1 MKMKIRNIISVK
13 LAVLTFVAF
22 TISSCS
28 LFDIDINEDP
38 NNPATAAPNL
48 LLTNIETSLMSNL
61 AGNEGDAAS
70 FMGLMGTQAIS
81 RYDLNNNS
89 YSGLW
94 DDMYTGAL
102 KDIDGLIG
110 ASQESPHYLGV
121 AQTLKAIAY
130 SSMVDLFGD
139 VPYSEALKGDALDKV
154 LNPKFDKDA
163 DIYADCIKL
172 LDDALANFAKPS
184 PVRVEGDL
192 IYNGTIASWVKA
204 AKTIKLKLL
213 MTGRKG
219 IANST
224 ASINTLVQAG
234 GFISTAAEDMN
245 FRFSKD
251 PTSLRHP
258 YYTGAYTGGEFDYTY
273 LCHEFMVE
281 GLADEDPRW
290 PFQFRRQTKLIL
302 DSNDP
307 TQFNTQPCSGGQ
319 SCIYGYVVNN
329 QNIINRLY
337 INKGL
342 PYGDAEKGFL
352 AGIFGRDRGDGD
364 GIPADGS
371 FRTIPGV
378 YPCGGFY
385 DVAAPGV
392 PAVNAAPGAGIFPYL
407 TGVNT
412 SYYLIEAMLELGT
425 PGDPRAE
432 FDKAL
437 RGHISRVINFGMA
450 TDLNSVRPTD
460 AAINKYVTLWLERY
474 DNAGSNAAKLNVVMK
489 QLWFSSL
496 GNGFEIYNA
505 YRRTGLP
512 TNIQEHVEGT
522 IRGFPLRLPYP
533 QSELTLNPN
542 AAAYKDV
549 AFDKAPIFWDK

>member
-1 MKMKIRNIISVK
+1 MKIKNIISVK

-38 NNPATAAPNL
+38 NNPSTAAPNL
-48 LLTNIETSLMSNL
+48 LLTNIQIGLMTNL
-61 AGNEGDAAS
+61 AANEGDAS
-70 FMGLMGTQAIS
+70 TFMGLMGTQALS

-94 DDMYTGAL
+94 DDMYTGPL
-102 KDIDGLIG
+102 KDLEGLIA
-110 ASQESPHYLGV
+110 ASQESPHYLGI
-121 AQTLKAIAY
+121 AQTLKAIGF
-130 SSMVDLFGD
+130 STMVDLFGD
-139 VPYSEALKGDALDKV
+139 VPYSEALKGDALDKIT
-154 LNPKFDKDA
+154 NPKFDKDA

-172 LDDALANFAKPS
+172 LDEAIANFAKGS
-184 PVRVEGDL
+184 PVKVDGDL
-192 IYNGTIASWVKA
+192 IYSGNIASWTKA
-204 AKTIKLKLL
+204 AKTVKLKLL

-219 IANST
+219 LANST
-224 ASINTLVQAG
+224 ASINSLIQAG
-234 GFISTAAEDMN
+234 GFISTATEDMN
-245 FRFSKD
+245 FRYSKD
-251 PTSLRHP
+251 PTSIRHP

-273 LCHEFMVE
+273 LCHEILVE
-281 GLADEDPRW
+281 GLVDEDPRW
-290 PFQFRRQTKLIL
+290 PFQFRRQSKTIL

-329 QNIINRLY
+329 KNVIDRLY
-337 INKGL
+337 TNKGL
-342 PYGDAEKGFL
+342 SFGDAEKAFL
-352 AGIFGRDRGDGD
+352 AGVFGRDRGDGD
-364 GIPADGS
+364 GIPSDGS

-385 DVAAPGV
+385 DVANPGV
-392 PAVNAAPGAGIFPYL
+392 PAANAAPGGGIYPYL

-412 SYYLIEAMLELGT
+412 SYYLIEAMLELGAA
-425 PGDPRAE
+425 GDPRAE
-432 FDKAL
+432 FDKAM
-437 RGHISRVINFGMA
+437 RNHISRVINFGMA
-450 TDLNSVRPTD
+450 TDPNSVRPTD
-460 AAINKYVTLWLERY
+460 AAINKYVTLWLDKY
-474 DNAGSNAAKLNVVMK
+474 DNAGSNTAKLNVVMK
-489 QLWFSSL
+489 QLWFSSV
-496 GNGFEIYNA
+496 GNGYEIYNA
-505 YRRTGLP
+505 FRRTGLP

-533 QSELTLNPN
+533 QTELTLNPN

>member
-1 MKMKIRNIISVK
+1 MKIRNIISVK

-28 LFDIDINEDP
+28 LFDLDINEDP
-38 NNPATAAPNL
+38 NNPSTAAPNL
-48 LLTNIETSLMSNL
+48 LLTNIEIGLMTNL
-61 AGNEGDAAS
+61 AFNEGDAAT
-70 FMGLMGTQAIS
+70 FMGLMGTQALS

-89 YSGLW
+89 YTGLW
-94 DDMYTGAL
+94 DDMYTGPL
-102 KDIDGLIG
+102 KDVDGLIA
-110 ASQESPHYLGV
+110 ASQESPHYLGI
-121 AQTLKAIAY
+121 AQTLKAIGFSA
-130 SSMVDLFGD
+130 MVDLYGD
-139 VPYSEALKGDALDKV
+139 VPYTEALKGDALDKIV
-154 LNPKFDKDA
+154 NPKFDKDA

-172 LDDALANFAKPS
+172 LDDAIANFAKGS
-184 PVRVEGDL
+184 PVPVTGDL
-192 IYNGTIASWVKA
+192 IYNGSIASWTKA
-204 AKTIKLKLL
+204 AKTVKLKLL

-219 IANST
+219 LANST
-224 ASINTLVQAG
+224 ASINSLIQAG

-251 PTSLRHP
+251 PTSIRHP

-307 TQFNTQPCSGGQ
+307 TQYNTQPCSGGQ

-385 DVAAPGV
+385 DVANPGV
-392 PAVNAAPGAGIFPYL
+392 PAVNAAPGAGIFPFL

-437 RGHISRVINFGMA
+437 RGHISRVINFGVA
-450 TDLNSVRPTD
+450 TDPNSVRPTD

-474 DNAGSNAAKLNVVMK
+474 DNAGSNAAKLNVVLK

>member
-1 MKMKIRNIISVK
+1 MKMKIKNIISVK

-38 NNPATAAPNL
+38 NNPSTAAPNL
-48 LLTNIETSLMSNL
+48 LLTNIQIGLMTNL
-61 AGNEGDAAS
+61 AANEGDAS
-70 FMGLMGTQAIS
+70 TFMGLMGTQALS

-94 DDMYTGAL
+94 DDMYTGPL
-102 KDIDGLIG
+102 KDLEGLIA
-110 ASQESPHYLGV
+110 ASQESPHYLGI
-121 AQTLKAIAY
+121 AQTLKAIGF
-130 SSMVDLFGD
+130 STMVDLFGD
-139 VPYSEALKGDALDKV
+139 VPYSEALKGDALDKIT
-154 LNPKFDKDA
+154 NPKFDKDA

-172 LDDALANFAKPS
+172 LDEAIANFAKGS
-184 PVRVEGDL
+184 PVKVDGDL
-192 IYNGTIASWVKA
+192 IYSGNIASWTKA
-204 AKTIKLKLL
+204 AKTVKLKLL

-219 IANST
+219 LANST
-224 ASINTLVQAG
+224 ASINSLIQAG
-234 GFISTAAEDMN
+234 GFISTATEDMN
-245 FRFSKD
+245 FRYSKD
-251 PTSLRHP
+251 PTSIRHP

-273 LCHEFMVE
+273 LCHEILVE
-281 GLADEDPRW
+281 GLVDEDPRW
-290 PFQFRRQTKLIL
+290 PFQFRRQSKTIL

-329 QNIINRLY
+329 KNVIDRLY
-337 INKGL
+337 TNKGL
-342 PYGDAEKGFL
+342 SFGDAEKAFL
-352 AGIFGRDRGDGD
+352 AGVFGRDRGDGD
-364 GIPADGS
+364 GIPSDGS

-385 DVAAPGV
+385 DVANPGV
-392 PAVNAAPGAGIFPYL
+392 PAANAAPGGGIYPYL

-412 SYYLIEAMLELGT
+412 SYYLIEAMLELGAA
-425 PGDPRAE
+425 GDPRAE
-432 FDKAL
+432 FDKAM
-437 RGHISRVINFGMA
+437 RNHISRVINFGMA
-450 TDLNSVRPTD
+450 TDPNSVRPTD
-460 AAINKYVTLWLERY
+460 AAINKYVTLWLDKY
-474 DNAGSNAAKLNVVMK
+474 DNAGSNTAKLNVVMK
-489 QLWFSSL
+489 QLWFSSV
-496 GNGFEIYNA
+496 GNGYEIYNA
-505 YRRTGLP
+505 FRRTGLP

-533 QSELTLNPN
+533 QTELTLNPN